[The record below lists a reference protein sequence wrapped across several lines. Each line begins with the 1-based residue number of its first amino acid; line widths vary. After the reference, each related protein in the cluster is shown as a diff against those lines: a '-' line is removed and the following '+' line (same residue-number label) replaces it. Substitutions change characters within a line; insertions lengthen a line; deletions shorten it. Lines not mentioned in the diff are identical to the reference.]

1 MEGLTVK
8 DLSLALDDMYEGMV
22 LTTMAGYPLTV
33 QLDPFRVNNV
43 SMSIQESDLHYK
55 NGIIQTFSE
64 YPNPIVPW
72 FGKSSMQVLIET
84 NTHRNG
90 DLSGFIALL
99 QAIPSL
105 YAKLQLQE
113 EGTSTATTLFVP
125 TNDALLSF
133 DPSLMATY
141 QDQGS
146 NATTTITMM
155 QLIQN
160 HFVSGNFARK
170 CWQTIPTGTK
180 INNTTLRLKS
190 DAGQDLDLVMNDR
203 GVIINGYSRI
213 VQEDV
218 FTHDGILQIIDK
230 VLVLV

>member
-43 SMSIQESDLHYK
+43 SMSIQDTNLHYK
-55 NGIIQTFSE
+55 NGIIHKFSE
-64 YPNPIVPW
+64 YPIPIVPW
-72 FGKSSMQVLIET
+72 FEKSSMQVLIET
-84 NTHRNG
+84 NIHRNG

-113 EGTSTATTLFVP
+113 EGTNTATTLFVP
-125 TNDALLSF
+125 TNNALLSF
-133 DPSLMATY
+133 DPSLVATN
-141 QDQGS
+141 QDQGL
-146 NATTTITMM
+146 NTTTTTTTM

-180 INNTTLRLKS
+180 VSNTTLRLKS
-190 DAGQDLDLVMNDR
+190 DAGQDLDLVINDST
-203 GVIINGYSRI
+203 VIIIGYSTI
-213 VQEDV
+213 VQGDV